1 MRKLHGTSASLSF
14 GAKHET
20 WVIFRLYTKDKAG
33 IVDMPRKR
41 RIGAR
46 VCSTGRSP
54 VAIRTRPDG
63 RKYPITPRT
72 SRSGPSPDNWD
83 FFVLDSTLAQRA
95 GKSVL
100 GKVIHAL
107 ALTNPFVAQIYG
119 AYNLA
124 KAVFENLDSLK
135 EIGDAFRQQGLLG
148 AAWTAGEGKLSDYL
162 SSEQESLLL
171 SIIPARYRALGRH
184 LLSSGV
190 SMLTDS
196 EMKFLD
202 RHF

>member
-1 MRKLHGTSASLSF
+1 MS
-14 GAKHET
+14 
-20 WVIFRLYTKDKAG
+20 
-33 IVDMPRKR
+33 RKR
-41 RIGAR
+41 RIRAS
-46 VCSTGRSP
+46 VSSTGRRP

-63 RKYPITPRT
+63 TKYPITPRT

-83 FFVLDSTLAQRA
+83 YVVLDSTLTQRA

-100 GKVIHAL
+100 GRIIQAV

-119 AYNLA
+119 SYNLA
-124 KAVFENLDSLK
+124 KAVFQNLDSLK
-135 EIGDAFRQQGLLG
+135 EIGEAFRQHGLLG
-148 AAWTAGEGKLSDYL
+148 AVWTAGEGRLSDYL

-171 SIIPARYRALGRH
+171 RIIPARYRALGRQ